1 MKFFR
6 SSNLAVYF
14 LLAGTLFKTVA
25 QERFEPIKV
34 PQDSFEIDGLLNEPA
49 WEKATLVRIENE
61 IIPGNNTP
69 AKVETRGLIAY
80 SDTHLYIGFHAFDK
94 P

>member
-6 SSNLAVYF
+6 SSNLAVCF
-14 LLAGTLFKTVA
+14 LLAGALFKTVA

-61 IIPGNNTP
+61 IIPGNNNCR
-69 AKVETRGLIAY
+69 V
-80 SDTHLYIGFHAFDK
+80 
-94 P
+94 